1 MLKKMQFGFPAFLA
15 LLGLLLITL
24 AKCQFENGDDEEG
37 MLKKTKVLACIAVSK
52 ARLIQDTVI
61 TNFLIENF

>member
-1 MLKKMQFGFPAFLA
+1 MLKKMQFGFPA
-15 LLGLLLITL
+15 LLVLLLITL